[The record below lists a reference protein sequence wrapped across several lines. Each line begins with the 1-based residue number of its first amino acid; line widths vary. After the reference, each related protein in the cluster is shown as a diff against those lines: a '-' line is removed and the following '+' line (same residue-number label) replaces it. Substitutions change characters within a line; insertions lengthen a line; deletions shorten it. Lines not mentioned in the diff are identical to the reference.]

1 MSTSSTS
8 RGKLI
13 SFEGLDGAGK
23 TTQIELLTHWLAGR
37 GVSYLNTREPGG
49 TPLGVEIRRLLFERP
64 DLDITPLA
72 EAFLFQADRAHHF
85 QTLVLPALE
94 SGVLVVTDRC
104 FDASIAYQGFARN
117 VGPELVAQ
125 LSMIA
130 TRGHI
135 PDLTILLDLDPGDV
149 QQRIDPANDQSGL
162 RAAPSRFDSETE
174 IFHQRVRQGF
184 RLIARAHPARIK
196 TVEAARSAE
205 EIHREI
211 IELVEPLL

>member
-1 MSTSSTS
+1 MSTSSTPM
-8 RGKLI
+8 GKLI

-23 TTQIELLTHWLAGR
+23 TTQIELLTRWLTNH
-37 GVSYLNTREPGG
+37 GVAYLNTREPGG
-49 TPLGVEIRRLLFERP
+49 TPLGVEIRRLLFERS

-94 SGVLVVTDRC
+94 AGTLVITDRC

-117 VGPELVAQ
+117 VGPELVTRM
-125 LSMIA
+125 SMIA
-130 TRGHI
+130 TQGHI

-149 QQRIDPANDQSGL
+149 QQRIDPAHDQSGL
-162 RAAPSRFDSETE
+162 RSAPSRFDSETE

-184 RLIARAHPARIK
+184 RLIARAHPTRVKVI
-196 TVEAARSAE
+196 EAARSAE
-205 EIHREI
+205 EIHRDI
-211 IELVEPLL
+211 VGLVEPLL

>member
-1 MSTSSTS
+1 MSTSSTPA
-8 RGKLI
+8 GKLI

-23 TTQIELLTHWLAGR
+23 TTQIELLTRWLQTHGIP
-37 GVSYLNTREPGG
+37 YLHTREPGG

-85 QTLVLPALE
+85 SALVLPALE
-94 SGVLVVTDRC
+94 AGTLVVTDRC

-130 TRGHI
+130 TQGHI

-149 QQRIDPANDQSGL
+149 QQRIDPANDQSGQ
-162 RAAPSRFDSETE
+162 RGAPSRFDSESE
-174 IFHQRVRQGF
+174 IFHARVRQGF
-184 RLIARAHPARIK
+184 RLIARAHPSRIK
-196 TVEAARSAE
+196 IVPAARPAA

-211 IELVEPLL
+211 VSLVEALL

>member
-1 MSTSSTS
+1 MSTSSTPT
-8 RGKLI
+8 GKLI

-23 TTQIELLTHWLAGR
+23 TTQIELLTRWLAAR
-37 GVSYLNTREPGG
+37 GVPYLNTREPGG

-85 QTLVLPALE
+85 NTLVLPALE
-94 SGVLVVTDRC
+94 AGTLVVTDRC

-130 TRGHI
+130 TQGHI
-135 PDLTILLDLDPGDV
+135 PDLTILLDLDPGSV

-162 RAAPSRFDSETE
+162 RATPSRFDSETE
-174 IFHQRVRQGF
+174 IFHARVRQGF

-196 TVEAARSAE
+196 VVEAARSAE

-211 IELVEPLL
+211 AGLVAPLL

>member
-1 MSTSSTS
+1 VNTSSTS
-8 RGKLI
+8 TGKLI

-23 TTQIELLTHWLAGR
+23 TTQIELLTRWLAER
-37 GVSYLNTREPGG
+37 GISYLSTREPGG
-49 TPLGVEIRRLLFERP
+49 TPLGAELRRLLFERP

-94 SGVLVVTDRC
+94 AGTLVVTDRC

-130 TRGHI
+130 TQGHI
-135 PDLTILLDLDPGDV
+135 PDLTILLDLDPSSV

-184 RLIARAHPARIK
+184 RLIARAHPARVK
-196 TVEAARSAE
+196 VVEAARSAE
-205 EIHREI
+205 EIQREI
-211 IELVEPLL
+211 VRLVEPLL

>member
-1 MSTSSTS
+1 MSTSPTS
-8 RGKLI
+8 LGKLI

-23 TTQIELLTHWLAGR
+23 TTQIELLVRWLTER
-37 GVSYLNTREPGG
+37 CISHLHTREPGG
-49 TPLGVEIRRLLFERP
+49 TPLGLEIRHLLFERP

-94 SGVLVVTDRC
+94 AGTLVITDRC

-117 VGPELVAQ
+117 VGPELVTR

-130 TRGHI
+130 TQGHI

-149 QQRIDPANDQSGL
+149 HQRTDPANDQSGL
-162 RAAPSRFDSETE
+162 RATPSRFDSETE

-184 RLIARAHPARIK
+184 RLIARAHPTRVKVI
-196 TVEAARSAE
+196 EAARTAE
-205 EIHREI
+205 EIHRDI
-211 IELVEPLL
+211 VRLVEPLL

>member
-1 MSTSSTS
+1 MNTSSTS
-8 RGKLI
+8 TGKLI
-13 SFEGLDGAGK
+13 SFEGLDGAGT
-23 TTQIELLTHWLAGR
+23 TTQIGLLTRWLAER
-37 GVSYLNTREPGG
+37 GIAYLNTREPGG
-49 TPLGVEIRRLLFERP
+49 TPLGAELRRLLFERP

-94 SGVLVVTDRC
+94 AGTLVVTDRC

-130 TRGHI
+130 TQGHI
-135 PDLTILLDLDPGDV
+135 PDLTILLDLDPGSV
-149 QQRIDPANDQSGL
+149 QERIDPANDQSGL

-184 RLIARAHPARIK
+184 RLIARAHPTRVK
-196 TVEAARSAE
+196 VVEAARTAE

-211 IELVEPLL
+211 VRLVEPLL